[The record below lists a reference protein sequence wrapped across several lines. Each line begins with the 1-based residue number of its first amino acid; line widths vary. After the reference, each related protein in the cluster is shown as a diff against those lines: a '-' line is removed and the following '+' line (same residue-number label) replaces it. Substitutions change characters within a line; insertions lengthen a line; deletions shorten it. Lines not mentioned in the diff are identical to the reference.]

1 MDRPLWKILAFLIG
15 AILLFLV
22 PLLNMMERQ
31 DDIAYNIVLAE
42 CNRFVD
48 ICRDTGFITPN
59 MYTDFVDR
67 INSTGNTYEIRMSH
81 IKRSVYPVYRQSGS
95 TMVFSGE
102 YEVIRVNKGEEEI
115 LKTLFPQNSVSALDE
130 SRRYKMSMGDLFF
143 VEVQNKGKTMA
154 VAIRDMMLFTNT
166 KTPCIFVR
174 AGGMVRNEA
183 Y

>member
-1 MDRPLWKILAFLIG
+1 MDKTIWKVLAFLIC

-22 PLLNMMERQ
+22 PLLNMLERQ

-48 ICRDTGFITPN
+48 ICRDTGFITPDLYAN
-59 MYTDFVDR
+59 FTDR
-67 INSTGNTYEIRMSH
+67 LNTTGNTYQIRMSH
-81 IKRSVYPVYRQSGS
+81 IKRSVYPVYRQTGS
-95 TMVFSGE
+95 TMAFSGE
-102 YEVIRVNKGEEEI
+102 YEIIRVNKGEEEI
-115 LKTLFPQNSVSALDE
+115 LRTLFPVDSASAPDG
-130 SRRYKMSMGDLFF
+130 SRRYEMSMGDLFF

-154 VAIRDMMLFTNT
+154 VAIRDMMMFTDT

>member
-1 MDRPLWKILAFLIG
+1 
-15 AILLFLV
+15 
-22 PLLNMMERQ
+22 
-31 DDIAYNIVLAE
+31 
-42 CNRFVD
+42 
-48 ICRDTGFITPN
+48 
-59 MYTDFVDR
+59 
-67 INSTGNTYEIRMSH
+67 
-81 IKRSVYPVYRQSGS
+81 
-95 TMVFSGE
+95 MVFSGE

>member
-1 MDRPLWKILAFLIG
+1 MERTLWKILAFLIC

-22 PLLNMMERQ
+22 PLLNILERQ

-48 ICRDTGFITPN
+48 ICRDTGFITPDL
-59 MYTDFVDR
+59 YTDFVSR
-67 INSTGNTYEIRMSH
+67 INSTGNTYQIGLSH
-81 IKRSVYPVYRQSGS
+81 VKRSVYPVYRQTGS

-102 YEVIRVNKGEEEI
+102 YEIIRVNKGEEEI
-115 LKTLFPQNSVSALDE
+115 LKTLFPQNSASVLDK
-130 SRRYKMSMGDLFF
+130 SRRYEMAMGDLFF

-154 VAIRDMMLFTNT
+154 VAIRDMMMFTNT
-166 KTPCIFVR
+166 KSPCIFVR